1 MIPLMESSHIVN
13 EKAIGFEPL
22 QQVQMILQYVETH
35 GRITRREVAELC
47 KLTPIQ
53 ARYLL
58 QKMVK
63 AGKLNRFGILR
74 GAWYGLSP

>member
-1 MIPLMESSHIVN
+1 MFGPEGS
-13 EKAIGFEPL
+13 EPL
-22 QQVQMILQYVETH
+22 QQEQMILQYVETH

-58 QKMVK
+58 EKMVK
-63 AGKLNRFGILR
+63 AGKLNRFGKLR